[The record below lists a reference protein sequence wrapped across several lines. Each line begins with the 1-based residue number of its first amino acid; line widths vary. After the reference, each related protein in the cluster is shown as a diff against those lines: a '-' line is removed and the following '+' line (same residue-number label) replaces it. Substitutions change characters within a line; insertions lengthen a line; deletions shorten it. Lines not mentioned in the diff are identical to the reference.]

1 MIDDRPEIRHPRV
14 SEERLEGVDPLG
26 SRAGVPSVTG
36 GRAWTARQPLGPQYG
51 LPRRLS
57 DGLPEFGLSASRRS
71 G

>member
-36 GRAWTARQPLGPQYG
+36 GRAWTTRQPLGPQYG
-51 LPRRLS
+51 LPRR
-57 DGLPEFGLSASRRS
+57 
-71 G
+71 